1 MADLYNQ
8 IKYALQDQI
17 KAHLA
22 AENEVADVYPVYYQN
37 IPLFPA
43 VAIQTERRTKTKKSV
58 GKISEVKLLF
68 NVWTY
73 VKIADFEDAEAEC
86 MRLTEIVEAAIEAD
100 KTLGGISMYLT
111 IDDELDFGV
120 VETNEGVFLQG
131 SKILLTVTKRVQG

>member
-1 MADLYNQ
+1 MADFYNVA
-8 IKYALQDQI
+8 KYALLDQI

-22 AENEVADVYPVYYQN
+22 ELNEVADAYPVYYQN

-43 VAIQTERRTKTKKSV
+43 VAIQTERRKKV
-58 GKISEVKLLF
+58 KKGVNKISEIELQF

-86 MRLTEIVEAAIEAD
+86 MRLTEIVEAAIEKD
-100 KTLGGISMYLT
+100 KTLGGVAMYLT

-120 VETNEGVFLQG
+120 VESNDGVFLQG
-131 SKILLTVTKRVQG
+131 SKILLTVKKRIQG